1 MMPTVARALPHPPLA
16 VAYHGISAEVEQPGS
31 TLLLHPRHLRS
42 HVRMLQRRGY
52 RFLTASELADLP
64 APRPRTAVLT
74 FDDGWLDGLTTVA
87 PLLAGLGVRATF
99 YVNAGLL
106 GGQHDIVVGEAGR
119 LLDEHGVGSLHS
131 AGMELGSHAMS
142 HCDLT
147 LLDDER
153 LAYELGASKQR
164 LEQLTGTPCR
174 TFAYPFG
181 LHDERVERAVENA
194 GYDLAFSW
202 EPGPWRRFAAPRIP
216 SPTRYGGWALA
227 LKMLGVRRP
236 SRRR

>member
-1 MMPTVARALPHPPLA
+1 M
-16 VAYHGISAEVEQPGS
+16 
-31 TLLLHPRHLRS
+31 
-42 HVRMLQRRGY
+42 
-52 RFLTASELADLP
+52 
-64 APRPRTAVLT
+64 LT

-106 GGQHDIVVGEAGR
+106 GGQHDLVEGEAGR
-119 LLDEHGVGSLHS
+119 LLDADGVRALH
-131 AGMELGSHAMS
+131 ATGMEIGSHAMS

-153 LAYELGASKQR
+153 LAYELTASKQR
-164 LEQLTGTPCR
+164 LEEITGSPCR

-181 LHDERVERAVENA
+181 LHDERVERAVEAA
-194 GYDLAFSW
+194 GYELAFSW
-202 EPGPWRRFAAPRIP
+202 SSGPWRRFAAPRIP
-216 SPTRYGGWALA
+216 SPTRFGGWALA

-236 SRRR
+236 ARNR